1 MKKRFYFLLVSLF
14 LIGCSDSSLGPQED
28 CFCGLDISSV
38 SLPQVAEDTYVL
50 EYDSSLAQTYSVLD
64 FQTECGWSQHIQWD
78 SDHMYQIVP
87 GQWTS
92 IVNPASMT
100 DENGE
105 GHIVFAV
112 WEAFI
117 GRTVTIYGG
126 YTDVCGHHFVDSVKV
141 RIVDNI

>member
-1 MKKRFYFLLVSLF
+1 MKKRLYFLFVSLF
-14 LIGCSDSSLGPQED
+14 VIGCSDSSLGPQED
-28 CFCGLDISSV
+28 CFCGLDISSN
-38 SLPQVAEDTYVL
+38 LPQNGGVYEL

-64 FQTECGWSQHIQWD
+64 FQTECGWSQHVQWD

-92 IVNPASMT
+92 IVNPASMS

-112 WEAFI
+112 WEEFI

-126 YTDVCGHHFVDSVKV
+126 FTDDCGHHFVDSVKV
-141 RIVDNI
+141 RVVDNIQ

>member
-1 MKKRFYFLLVSLF
+1 MERLYVLLIGLF
-14 LIGCSDSSLGPQED
+14 VIGCSDSSLGPQED
-28 CFCGLDISSV
+28 CFCGLDISST
-38 SLPQVAEDTYVL
+38 LPQNSGMYEL

-100 DENGE
+100 DEDGK
-105 GHIVFAV
+105 GKIVFAV
-112 WEAFI
+112 WEEIVCLISLYVFVFMIMIII
-117 GRTVTIYGG
+117 GGKYL
-126 YTDVCGHHFVDSVKV
+126 KV
-141 RIVDNI
+141 LVSKYF